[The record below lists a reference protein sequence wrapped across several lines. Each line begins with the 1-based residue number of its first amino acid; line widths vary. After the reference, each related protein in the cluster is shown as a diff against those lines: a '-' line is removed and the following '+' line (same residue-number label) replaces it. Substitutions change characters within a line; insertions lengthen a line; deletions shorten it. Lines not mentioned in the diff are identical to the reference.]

1 MLSITD
7 LVNPETYLK
16 ILFDE
21 VLIFT
26 PTSFTTFEV
35 VKSRADDNS
44 FWLTSYWYSPTPID
58 FGSILTN
65 SDKGSWILLPID
77 TALLFSTAKSGNS
90 SIASFEAE

>member
-44 FWLTSYWYSPTPID
+44 F
-58 FGSILTN
+58 
-65 SDKGSWILLPID
+65 
-77 TALLFSTAKSGNS
+77 
-90 SIASFEAE
+90 